1 MPYQRFTAEQTLKEI
16 KMKAMHI
23 GRASAVALLAAAGV
37 MAGGAAA
44 ADEFPSKTIEVVTH
58 AGNGGGTDVT
68 TRMMMLRARR
78 ELGVDMV
85 IVNKRGGGGAAAL
98 EYYKTVP
105 ADGYTILTF
114 TVGHAAVVAKGQ
126 GGMTIEELRPIARGT
141 DDPQILMTRCGAYES
156 AEDFV
161 ARQKEAPITYGVT
174 HLGNIDDVSAFMF
187 TLKGGMMTPKMLPFD
202 GGGELAT
209 QLVAGAV
216 DAGVL
221 NLAEATAQIDAG
233 EICPTVVLADE
244 RMAKIADVPTAK
256 ELGIPVSFSTV
267 RGFAVHA
274 DTPPEIAEKI
284 EAALLKSMNH
294 NIYQGFLTSV
304 GLDSTSV
311 AGSDVWGPQIVTTVN
326 EMSAALKELG
336 FIE

>member
-1 MPYQRFTAEQTLKEI
+1 MRKTEFL
-16 KMKAMHI
+16 
-23 GRASAVALLAAAGV
+23 RAAAICV
-37 MAGGAAA
+37 SSITLCIGASSVY
-44 ADEFPSKTIEVVTH
+44 ADEFPSKAIEVVTH

-78 ELGVDMV
+78 ELGQDMI
-85 IVNKRGGGGAAAL
+85 IVNKKGGGGAAAL

-114 TVGHAAVVAKGQ
+114 TVGHAAVVAKGK
-126 GGMTIEELRPIARGT
+126 GGMTIDELRPIARGT
-141 DDPQILMTRCGAYES
+141 DDPQILMTKCGTYES

-161 ARQKEAPITYGVT
+161 AKQKEEGITYGVT

-187 TLKGGMMTPKMLPFD
+187 AKKGGMKTPKMLPFD

-221 NLAEATAQIDAG
+221 NLAEASAQIEAG

-244 RMAKIADVPTAK
+244 RMSKIADVPTAK

-267 RGFAVHA
+267 RGFAVHK
-274 DTPPEIAEKI
+274 DTPEDVAQKI
-284 EAALLKSMNH
+284 EEALIKSMNH
-294 NIYQGFLTSV
+294 TVYQGFLTSV

-311 AGSDVWGPQIVTTVN
+311 AGSDVWGPQIETTVT
-326 EMSAALKELG
+326 EMEAALKELG
-336 FIE
+336 FI

>member
-1 MPYQRFTAEQTLKEI
+1 
-16 KMKAMHI
+16 MKNKTFF
-23 GRASAVALLAAAGV
+23 RSAAICLSSIAISIAGSTV
-37 MAGGAAA
+37 Y
-44 ADEFPSKTIEVVTH
+44 ADEFPSKAIEVVTH

-78 ELGVDMV
+78 ELGQDMI
-85 IVNKRGGGGAAAL
+85 IVNKKGGGGAAAL

-114 TVGHAAVVAKGQ
+114 TVGHAAVVAKGK
-126 GGMTIEELRPIARGT
+126 GGMTIDDLRPIARGT
-141 DDPQILMTRCGAYES
+141 DDPQILMTKCGTYDS

-161 ARQKEAPITYGVT
+161 AKQKEAPITYGVT

-187 TLKGGMMTPKMLPFD
+187 AKKGGMKTPKMLPFD

-221 NLAEATAQIDAG
+221 NLAEASAQIEAG
-233 EICPTVVLADE
+233 EICPTVVLADA

-267 RGFAVHA
+267 RGFAVHK
-274 DTPPEIAEKI
+274 DTPEDVAQKI
-284 EAALLKSMNH
+284 EEALVKSMNH
-294 NIYQGFLTSV
+294 TVYQGFLNSV

-311 AGSDVWGPQIVTTVN
+311 VGSDVWGPQIETTVK
-326 EMSAALKELG
+326 EMEAALKELG
-336 FIE
+336 FI

>member
-1 MPYQRFTAEQTLKEI
+1 
-16 KMKAMHI
+16 MKISFGAKLGVAAI
-23 GRASAVALLAAAGV
+23 LASAAMFAGSI
-37 MAGGAAA
+37 AS
-44 ADEFPSKTIEVVTH
+44 ADEYPSRTIEVVTH

-78 ELGVDMV
+78 ELGQDMV
-85 IVNKRGGGGAAAL
+85 VVNKRGGGGAAAL

-114 TVGHAAVVAKGQ
+114 TVGHAAVMAKGQ
-126 GGMTIEELRPIARGT
+126 GGMMIDELRPIARGT
-141 DDPQILMTRCGAYES
+141 DDPQILMTKCGAYES

-161 ARQKEAPITYGVT
+161 AKQKEAPITYGVT

-202 GGGELAT
+202 GGAELAT

-221 NLAEATAQIDAG
+221 NLAEAGAQIEAG

-244 RMAKIADVPTAK
+244 RMAKIGDVPTAK

-284 EAALLKSMNH
+284 ETALLKAMSH
-294 NIYQGFLTSV
+294 TVYQGFLTSV

-311 AGSDVWGPQIVTTVN
+311 AGSDVWGPQIQTTVN
-326 EMSAALKELG
+326 EMAAALKELG

>member
-1 MPYQRFTAEQTLKEI
+1 MKQTARVFGAVFATIAATFL
-16 KMKAMHI
+16 
-23 GRASAVALLAAAGV
+23 ASGSVI
-37 MAGGAAA
+37 
-44 ADEFPSKTIEVVTH
+44 ADEYPSKTIEVVTH

-78 ELGVDMV
+78 EFGQDMV
-85 IVNKRGGGGAAAL
+85 VVNKRGGGGAAAL

-114 TVGHAAVVAKGQ
+114 TVGHAAVMAKGQ
-126 GGMTIEELRPIARGT
+126 GGMKIEDLRPIARGT
-141 DDPQILMTRCGAYES
+141 DDPQILMTKCGTYES

-161 ARQKEAPITYGVT
+161 AQQKETPITYGVT

-187 TLKGGMMTPKMLPFD
+187 TLKGGMQTPNMLPFD

-221 NLAEATAQIDAG
+221 NLAEATAQIEAG

-244 RMAKIADVPTAK
+244 RMSKIPDVPTAK
-256 ELGIPVSFSTV
+256 ELGIPVSLSTV

-274 DTPPEIAEKI
+274 STPPEIAEMI
-284 EAALLKSMNH
+284 EAALLKAMNH
-294 NIYQGFLTSV
+294 TVYQGFLTSV
-304 GLDSTSV
+304 GLDSSSV

-326 EMSAALKELG
+326 EMEAALKELG

>member
-1 MPYQRFTAEQTLKEI
+1 
-16 KMKAMHI
+16 MKISFGAK
-23 GRASAVALLAAAGV
+23 L
-37 MAGGAAA
+37 GAAA
-44 ADEFPSKTIEVVTH
+44 ILASAAMVAGGIASADEYPSKTIEVVTH

-78 ELGVDMV
+78 ELGQDMV
-85 IVNKRGGGGAAAL
+85 VVNKRGGGGAAAL

-114 TVGHAAVVAKGQ
+114 TVGHAAVMAKGQ
-126 GGMTIEELRPIARGT
+126 GGMTIDELRPIARGT
-141 DDPQILMTRCGAYES
+141 DDPQILMTKCGAYES

-161 ARQKEAPITYGVT
+161 AKQKEAPITYGVT

-202 GGGELAT
+202 GGAELAT

-221 NLAEATAQIDAG
+221 NLAEAGAQIEAG

-244 RMAKIADVPTAK
+244 RMAKIGDVPTAK

-284 EAALLKSMNH
+284 EAALLKAMSH
-294 NIYQGFLTSV
+294 TVYQGFLTSV

-311 AGSDVWGPQIVTTVN
+311 AGSDVWGPQIQTTVN
-326 EMSAALKELG
+326 EMAAALKELG

>member
-1 MPYQRFTAEQTLKEI
+1 MKPITMI
-16 KMKAMHI
+16 KSGAL
-23 GRASAVALLAAAGV
+23 AVAMTAVGLTTAF
-37 MAGGAAA
+37 
-44 ADEFPSKTIEVVTH
+44 ADDYPSKTIEVVTH

-78 ELGVDMV
+78 ELKTDMV
-85 IVNKRGGGGAAAL
+85 IVNKKGGGGASAL

-114 TVGHAAVVAKGQ
+114 TVGHAAVVAKGK
-126 GGMTIEELRPIARGT
+126 GGMKIEDLRPIARGT
-141 DDPQILMTRCGAYES
+141 DDPQILMTKCGAYKD

-161 ARQKEAPITYGVT
+161 AQQKKEGINYGVT

-187 TLKGGMMTPKMLPFD
+187 AKKGGMKTPKMVPFD

-221 NLAEATAQIDAG
+221 NLAEASAQIEAG

-256 ELGIPVSFSTV
+256 EMGIPVSFSTV
-267 RGFAVHA
+267 RGFAVHK

-284 EAALLKSMNH
+284 EKALLKSMNH
-294 NIYQGFLTSV
+294 TVYQGFLTSV

-311 AGSDVWGPQIVTTVN
+311 AGSDVWGPQIETTVN
-326 EMSAALKELG
+326 EMEAALKELG
-336 FIE
+336 FIK

>member
-1 MPYQRFTAEQTLKEI
+1 
-16 KMKAMHI
+16 MKANLYA
-23 GRASAVALLAAAGV
+23 RTKAVSLSAAALLAAFG
-37 MAGGAAA
+37 MAAQA
-44 ADEFPSKTIEVVTH
+44 EEYPSKTIEVVTH

-78 ELGVDMV
+78 ELGQDMIV
-85 IVNKRGGGGAAAL
+85 VNKRGGGGASAL
-98 EYYKTVP
+98 EYYNTVDP
-105 ADGYTILTF
+105 DGYSILTF
-114 TVGHAAVVAKGQ
+114 TVGHAAVMAKGQ
-126 GGMTIEELRPIARGT
+126 GGMTIDQLRPIARGT
-141 DDPQILMTRCGAYES
+141 DDPQILMTKCGAYES

-161 ARQKEAPITYGVT
+161 AKQKEEAITYGVT

-187 TLKGGMMTPKMLPFD
+187 TLKGGMKTPKMLPFD
-202 GGGELAT
+202 GGAELAT

-221 NLAEATAQIDAG
+221 NLAEASAQIEAG

-244 RMAKIADVPTAK
+244 RMAKIGDVPTAK

-274 DTPPEIAEKI
+274 DTPPEVAEKI
-284 EAALLKSMNH
+284 EASLLNAMNH
-294 NIYQGFLTSV
+294 SVYQAYLDSA
-304 GLDSTSV
+304 GLDATSV
-311 AGSDVWGPQIVTTVN
+311 AGSDVWGPQIETTVN
-326 EMSAALKELG
+326 EMAAALKELG

>member
-1 MPYQRFTAEQTLKEI
+1 MAINQCLKS
-16 KMKAMHI
+16 KALGI
-23 GRASAVALLAAAGV
+23 VCVVAVAALNNALA
-37 MAGGAAA
+37 
-44 ADEFPSKTIEVVTH
+44 EEYPSKTIEVVTH
-58 AGNGGGTDVT
+58 AGAGGGTDVT

-78 ELGVDMV
+78 ELGQDMV
-85 IVNKRGGGGAAAL
+85 IVNKSGGGGAAAM
-98 EYYKTVP
+98 EYYKTLP
-105 ADGYTILTF
+105 ADGYSILTF
-114 TVGHAAVVAKGQ
+114 TVGHAAEMAKGK
-126 GGMTIEELRPIARGT
+126 GGMSIADLRPIARGT
-141 DDPQILMTRCGAYES
+141 DDPQILMTKCGAYADADE
-156 AEDFV
+156 FV

-187 TLKGGMMTPKMLPFD
+187 AMKGDLQTPKMLPFD

-216 DAGVL
+216 DAAVL
-221 NLAEATAQIDAG
+221 NLAEAGSQIEAG

-274 DTPPEIAEKI
+274 DTPPEVAEKI
-284 EAALLKSMNH
+284 EEALLKSMNH
-294 NIYQGFLTSV
+294 TVYQGFLTSV
-304 GLDSTSV
+304 GLDATSV
-311 AGSDVWGPQIVTTVN
+311 AGSDVWGPQIETTVN
-326 EMSAALKELG
+326 EMQAALKELG

>member
-1 MPYQRFTAEQTLKEI
+1 MNKLLCFRTPI
-16 KMKAMHI
+16 
-23 GRASAVALLAAAGV
+23 AVLAAATLLP
-37 MAGGAAA
+37 MAGQLASA
-44 ADEFPSKTIEVVTH
+44 EEYPQKTIEVVTH

-78 ELGVDMV
+78 ELGQDMV
-85 IVNKRGGGGAAAL
+85 VVNKRGGGGAAAL
-98 EYYKTVP
+98 EYYKTLDP
-105 ADGYTILTF
+105 DGYTILTF
-114 TVGHAAVVAKGQ
+114 TVGHAAVMAKGQ
-126 GGMTIEELRPIARGT
+126 GGMMIDELRPIARGT
-141 DDPQILMTRCGAYES
+141 DDPQILMTKCGAYDG

-161 ARQKEAPITYGVT
+161 AKQKVEGITYGVT

-187 TLKGGMMTPKMLPFD
+187 AKKGGLQTPKMLPFD
-202 GGGELAT
+202 GGAELAT

-221 NLAEATAQIDAG
+221 NLAEASAQIEAG

-274 DTPPEIAEKI
+274 DTPPEVAEKI
-284 EAALLKSMNH
+284 ETALLKAMNH
-294 NIYQGFLTSV
+294 TVYQAFLDSA

-311 AGSDVWGPQIVTTVN
+311 AGSDVWGPQIQTTVN
-326 EMSAALKELG
+326 EMNAALKELG